1 MNLVRL
7 EVFTTVCAAG
17 SFTRAAE
24 HLAMTKS
31 AASQLRISANV
42 TADFG
47 IVTGLRSVL
56 GCAEKIVGMRSS

>member
-1 MNLVRL
+1 MK
-7 EVFTTVCAAG
+7 
-17 SFTRAAE
+17 TRAAVAWKVNE
-24 HLAMTKS
+24 PLSIEEVELQGPRAGEV
-31 AASQLRISANV
+31 RISANV